1 MKWISVKDSMPYPH
15 QMVLVT
21 NGLFTS
27 VAHTRIKN
35 KEVREFEWDNRCPCA
50 SEVKFPLIPTHCM
63 YMPELPK

>member
-1 MKWISVKDSMPYPH
+1 
-15 QMVLVT
+15 MVLVT

-50 SEVKFPLIPTHCM
+50 SEVKFPLIPTHWM